1 MAHSILPE
9 VGLTIGRT
17 DKIIPTTPLVI
28 VTAHR
33 GEATALV
40 PNGLEQDGGN
50 EDSIYLSFSIPIEK
64 LLGSEHRD
72 SGFQSIDTQLNSD
85 FNGSN
90 QLSISSSG
98 YSTEN
103 HISYSVNTGYS
114 MMKSSDDLGY
124 IGGYASY
131 ESPRELFPVQF
142 PQAVIIAVKSHLIPT
157 ADLFYIAA
165 A

>member
-1 MAHSILPE
+1 M
-9 VGLTIGRT
+9 
-17 DKIIPTTPLVI
+17 K
-28 VTAHR
+28 TA
-33 GEATALV
+33 
-40 PNGLEQDGGN
+40 
-50 EDSIYLSFSIPIEK
+50 FSIPIEK

-131 ESPRELFPVQF
+131 ESPWELFPVQF